1 VLTVIIRGNTDVENR
16 DQRAMDRNSQGGGGF
31 NLSGSSAGDFGA
43 KAGNLEFSTRANG
56 DADYDGSSQYSVDR
70 GFSDR
75 ISLIV
80 VDCIPNGNL
89 VLHGERNRFVSG
101 EKRKLVISGIVRPR
115 TLTTTIPSN
124 RNMSP
129 TSAFATTAMEWK
141 HDSPNRDGS
150 PRCGTNI
157 VRSEIRP
164 WHVHNYRLKLSAS

>member
-80 VDCIPNGNL
+80 VDCLPNGNL

-101 EKRKLVISGIVRPR
+101 EKRKLVISGIVRPQN
-115 TLTTTIPSN
+115 INNDNSVQSQYVAN
-124 RNMSP
+124 FSICYDGDG
-129 TSAFATTAMEWK
+129 METRFTEQGWFTK
-141 HDSPNRDGS
+141 MWNKY
-150 PRCGTNI
+150 
-157 VRSEIRP
+157 RP
-164 WHVHNYRLKLSAS
+164 L